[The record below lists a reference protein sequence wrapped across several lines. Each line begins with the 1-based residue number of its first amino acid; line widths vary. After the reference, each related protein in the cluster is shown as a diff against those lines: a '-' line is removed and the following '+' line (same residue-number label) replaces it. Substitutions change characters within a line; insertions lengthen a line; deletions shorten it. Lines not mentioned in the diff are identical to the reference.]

1 MVTITRE
8 PGGTPL
14 AERLRILVLNEPMD
28 AMTEALLVFAA
39 RRDHLKQ
46 VIVPALARGEVILC
60 DRFTDSTFAYQ
71 GGGRGFDWQVLSV
84 LEQWVQGNSLVR
96 QASEPVQLLQPEL
109 TIWFDL
115 PARVAAHRLAGA
127 RIPDKF
133 ESQPI
138 AFFEHVA
145 AGYAKRL
152 EGDPSR
158 FVRIDSDQ
166 APETVWRDVV
176 RAMQDKGLLPW

>member
-1 MVTITRE
+1 
-8 PGGTPL
+8 
-14 AERLRILVLNEPMD
+14 MD

-39 RRDHLKQ
+39 RRDHLQ
-46 VIVPALARGEVILC
+46 HVIVPALAHGDVILC

-84 LEQWVQGNSLVR
+84 LEQWVQGTSLVR
-96 QASEPVQLLQPEL
+96 PASEPAPVLQPQL

-115 PARVAAHRLAGA
+115 PAQVAADRLAGA

-133 ESQPI
+133 ESQPV

-152 EGDPSR
+152 ESDPSR
-158 FVRIDSDQ
+158 FVRIDSGQ
-166 APETVWRDVV
+166 APEAVWLDVV
-176 RAMQDKGLLPW
+176 RAMQDKGFLPW

>member
-1 MVTITRE
+1 MVTRE

-14 AERLRILVLNEPMD
+14 AERLRTLVLNEPMD

-39 RRDHLKQ
+39 RRDHLQQ

-84 LEQWVQGNSLVR
+84 LEQWVQGTSLLS
-96 QASEPVQLLQPEL
+96 QKSEPAPVLQPEL

-115 PARVAAHRLAGA
+115 PAQVAAERLAGA

-133 ESQPI
+133 ESQPVT
-138 AFFEHVA
+138 FFEHVA
-145 AGYAKRL
+145 AGYAKRM
-152 EGDPSR
+152 ESDPSR
-158 FVRIDSDQ
+158 FVRVDSDQ
-166 APETVWRDVV
+166 APETVWLDVV
-176 RAMQDKGLLPW
+176 RAMQDKGLLPC